1 MKTKILLAFC
11 CLLSIAS
18 FSQDSIFQL
27 KDYKYR
33 TKGFR
38 ALELQSS
45 LTGQTDNYKQGSSP
59 TQKNSLIDLYPSY
72 LNYTNISSTD
82 KRFHTSFISL
92 SPSFRSHVEGDGQNK
107 VKGNNYQARLT
118 WNFDDRFYRK
128 NNWFLRL
135 ANNLYSRDEFTKE
148 ENIQSVT
155 KTTLPGVDESLL
167 LGFGKGRLEMIQDAQ
182 MALFIL
188 NDLKD
193 EGLLTTLPNAAL
205 VNEFAQLI
213 TEINNRR
220 VFDSRKKRIFEL
232 TQIDK
237 FLREKGLAST
247 TDIRHFTIINDNWA
261 LAFNAYRRS
270 GSSWSLNLKPFAQI
284 GKSRQTVT
292 APNFKTINESEAK
305 LFGIGPN
312 LSYENQKPINLKWQR
327 GLGVSLSWQLARSEQ
342 KSKYVSGNTSQDNTL
357 NTNQQFADFSAFYAI
372 GFYPNNRT
380 VLNASLG
387 IDAVK
392 QKYTSGL
399 PGNQIF
405 LHPSFSFSTDYFIS
419 YKTRLTANLG
429 LLYSYQHSTA
439 SSIFFNTT
447 NAFHTGFS
455 VGISHYFL

>member
-1 MKTKILLAFC
+1 MKTKILLAFY
-11 CLLSIAS
+11 CLLSISS
-18 FSQDSIFQL
+18 FSQDSIFRL

-33 TKGFR
+33 TKGFK
-38 ALELQSS
+38 ALELKFSF
-45 LTGQTDNYKQGSSP
+45 TGQTDNYKQSNSP
-59 TQKNSLIDLYPSY
+59 TQKNRLIDLYPSY
-72 LNYTNISSTD
+72 INYTNIFSTD
-82 KRFHTSFISL
+82 KRLHSSFISL
-92 SPSFRSHVEGDGQNK
+92 SPSFRSHVEGNSQDK
-107 VKGNNYQARLT
+107 VKGNDYQAGLT

-135 ANNLYSRDEFTKE
+135 ANNLYAREDYIKQEAT
-148 ENIQSVT
+148 QSTT
-155 KTTLPGVDESLL
+155 KTTVPGVNESLL
-167 LGFGKGRLEMIQDAQ
+167 LGFGKGRLEMVQDAQ

-193 EGLLTTLPNAAL
+193 EGLITSLPNAEL
-205 VNEFAQLI
+205 VNEFSQLI

-220 VFDSRKKRIFEL
+220 VFDSRKRRIYEL

-237 FLREKGLAST
+237 FLREKGIAST

-261 LAFNAYRRS
+261 LAFNPYRRS

-284 GKSRQTVT
+284 GKSKQTTT
-292 APNFKTINESEAK
+292 ASNFKTTNESEVK
-305 LFGIGPN
+305 LFGFGPN
-312 LSYENQKPINLKWQR
+312 LSYDNQKPINLKWQR
-327 GLGVSLSWQLARSEQ
+327 GFGASLSWQLARSEQ
-342 KSKYVSGNTSQDNTL
+342 KNKYVSGNTSQENNL
-357 NTNQQFADFSAFYAI
+357 NTNQQLADFNAFYAI

-380 VLNASLG
+380 LLNASLG

-399 PGNQIF
+399 AGDQIS
-405 LHPSFSFSTDYFIS
+405 LHPSFIFSTDYFIS
-419 YKTRLTANLG
+419 YKTRLTANLD

-447 NAFHTGFS
+447 NTFHTTFS